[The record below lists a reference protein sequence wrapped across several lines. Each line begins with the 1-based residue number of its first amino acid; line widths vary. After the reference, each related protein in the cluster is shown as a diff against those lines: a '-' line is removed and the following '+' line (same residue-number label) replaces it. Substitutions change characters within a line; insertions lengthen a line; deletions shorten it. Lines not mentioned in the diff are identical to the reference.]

1 MKQQSFKTRALV
13 TVAILGASLAG
24 FALADGN
31 RTPSPAGAEVY
42 FIAPQEGATVSSPVT
57 VKFGLK
63 GMGIAPAGITFDNTG
78 HHHLI
83 IDADLPPLDGPV
95 PTDAQHV
102 HFGKGQSETTIELKP
117 GKHTLQLLLGDFG
130 HVPHDPAVASKK
142 ITITVK

>member
-1 MKQQSFKTRALV
+1 MKQSNALIAF
-13 TVAILGASLAG
+13 TLIGAIAAGAA
-24 FALADGN
+24 FAQAK
-31 RTPSPAGAEVY
+31 RTPSPKGAEVY
-42 FIAPQEGATVSSPVT
+42 FIAPEDGATVSSPVT

-83 IDADLPPLDGPV
+83 IDTDLPPLDAPV

-130 HVPHDPAVASKK
+130 HVPHDPAVVSKK